1 MQQGLSDPL
10 ISITQSGV
18 IGVNGWQAY
27 EKSLGNLFSFEKDP
41 SLLSEKYNRFALI
54 CFNLKHVNNAY
65 ISLKEL
71 RNQLRVILIQ
81 ILRSIV
87 KFSF

>member
-1 MQQGLSDPL
+1 MLDPVIFISIPRNHFKSFMQQGLSDPL

-54 CFNLKHVNNAY
+54 CFNLTC
-65 ISLKEL
+65 
-71 RNQLRVILIQ
+71 
-81 ILRSIV
+81 
-87 KFSF
+87 